1 MIFLNLFFTAL
12 ITEIQITERVLWH
25 PMACVPSCVL
35 RLCGVVR
42 RSVAL
47 KMRHSDIK
55 KYQKHVLILI
65 REIGKD
71 PQDITRRCKTPWD
84 AARTVRLHSVSSCD
98 VTWCPVAL

>member
-55 KYQKHVLILI
+55 TYQKHVLILI

-71 PQDITRRCKTPWD
+71 PTGYHKALQDTVGRRKNRP
-84 AARTVRLHSVSSCD
+84 AAFCVIL
-98 VTWCPVAL
+98 